1 MSEVTFGITRNDA
14 AKEFSALPGCE
25 AWGILHPGR
34 TGKIAPGPA
43 LARVH
48 HHITSSEQ
56 QPAFTLTTAAEPAHT
71 LCTIAPQAGAAAQQT
86 VYAVHDGYGR
96 FIGQVTHERSP
107 RGMRQAWRIED
118 AGGQRSMTAYKGNI
132 RGWIAYWAFSPFWA
146 LLALLNL
153 LNGDTHSSWWLWGKP
168 RRAHWRTRAGDGPR
182 KPALDF
188 KSGRYRADTGLL
200 DANLIYAQATL
211 YGA

>member
-34 TGKIAPGPA
+34 SGKIAPGPT

-48 HHITSSEQ
+48 RHLTSSGQ
-56 QPAFTLTTAAEPAHT
+56 QPAFTLTTAAEPAHI
-71 LCTIAPQAGAAAQQT
+71 LCTIAPQGGTTARQT
-86 VYAVHDGYGR
+86 VYAVQDGYGR

-118 AGGQRSMTAYKGNI
+118 AGRQCGVTAYKGNM
-132 RGWIAYWAFSPFWA
+132 RGWIAYWALSPFWA
-146 LLALLNL
+146 FLALLDL

-168 RRAHWRTRAGDGPR
+168 RRAHWRTRSGDGPR

-188 KSGRYRADTGLL
+188 KSGRYRADTGRL
-200 DANLIYAQATL
+200 DTNLIYAQAAL

>member
-1 MSEVTFGITRNDA
+1 MTEITFCLSRE
-14 AKEFSALPGCE
+14 EFAQQFTALPEHE
-25 AWGILHPGR
+25 AWGALQTGNGR
-34 TGKIAPGPA
+34 IAAESP

-48 HHITSSEQ
+48 RLDGSDDYE
-56 QPAFTLTTAAEPAHT
+56 PAFTLTTATLPART
-71 LCTIAPQAGAAAQQT
+71 LCTVIPQAGASDPQT
-86 VYAVHDGYGR
+86 VHAVHDGSGR
-96 FIGQVTHERSP
+96 LIGRIIHERSP
-107 RGMRQAWRIED
+107 LGIRQAWRIED
-118 AGGQRSMTAYKGNI
+118 TVKQRSAVAYKGNI

-146 LLALLNL
+146 ILALLDL
-153 LNGDTHSSWWLWGKP
+153 LNGDTHPSWWLWGKP

-200 DANLIYAQATL
+200 AANLIYAQAAL

>member
-1 MSEVTFGITRNDA
+1 MSEVTFGITRNEA

-34 TGKIAPGPA
+34 TGKTASGPT
-43 LARVH
+43 LARIH
-48 HHITSSEQ
+48 HHIASSGP

-71 LCTIAPQAGAAAQQT
+71 LCTIAPQAGAATRQT
-86 VYAVHDGYGR
+86 VYTVHDGCGR

-118 AGGQRSMTAYKGNI
+118 ASRQCSVTAYKGNI
-132 RGWIAYWAFSPFWA
+132 LDWITYWAFSPLWVI
-146 LLALLNL
+146 LALLNL
-153 LNGDTHSSWWLWGKP
+153 LTGDTHASWWLWGKP
-168 RRAHWRTRAGDGPR
+168 RRAHWRTRAGGGPR
-182 KPALDF
+182 KPTLDY

-200 DANLIYAQATL
+200 DMNLIYAQAAL